1 MFSIF
6 FFDGTQLLNIK
17 IHVYL
22 IKQNL
27 QVSQCDFCNIAH
39 TQKFTSVN
47 TLTSNKKHKYI
58 SGSGHIFYLQ
68 YLLNESTWVSCVSL
82 KRSWSTVFR
91 RPSFSFLLSIF
102 SFSSSS
108 FLLFSTL
115 ILSSSFSLWLFSIFR
130 ISLEP
135 SLGYRTQSCMDL
147 ANQQHILHTH
157 KQESVLKQRTSPP
170 HPTPITT
177 IRNIHVYLST
187 HMQSAESFIKL
198 ETSQI

>member
-58 SGSGHIFYLQ
+58 SGSGHMVYLW

-135 SLGYRTQSCMDL
+135 SLGYRTQLYGFSKP
-147 ANQQHILHTH
+147 ATHIAY
-157 KQESVLKQRTSPP
+157 S
-170 HPTPITT
+170 
-177 IRNIHVYLST
+177 
-187 HMQSAESFIKL
+187 
-198 ETSQI
+198 